1 MIRGGDIISAPLKTG
16 YTPLGHRGFPCLN
29 EQFNN
34 MRISYSKTIGGKI
47 NMANDPRGTIVQQ
60 GYLMRI
66 NNALVEEVRCSN
78 GTNGYIVVSY
88 AVRGANQ
95 TVSIQNIR
103 LNIGNNTVILSSFGQ
118 RLRLCQ
124 IRRGQWVNTV
134 FSSRMTRSIPPQ
146 SNAFLITVQR
156 NSQLPIPP
164 VPPRP
169 QPSPSSTTI
178 GRITMVDVNNRF
190 FNVLDSNN
198 RNNLIRFN
206 VNNFTSYSNRFGI
219 PIRFGNLQP
228 GQMVRVTHANF
239 QTPSIPPQTTA
250 FNVQII

>member
-1 MIRGGDIISAPLKTG
+1 
-16 YTPLGHRGFPCLN
+16 
-29 EQFNN
+29 
-34 MRISYSKTIGGKI
+34 
-47 NMANDPRGTIVQQ
+47 MANDPRGTIVQQ

-78 GTNGYIVVSY
+78 ASNGYIVVSY

-103 LNIGNNTVILSSFGQ
+103 LNINNSTVLLNSFGQ
-118 RLRLCQ
+118 RLELCQ
-124 IRRGQWVNTV
+124 IRRGQWVNAV

-156 NSQLPIPP
+156 SSQLPIPP

-169 QPSPSSTTI
+169 QPPRPQPSPSATTT

-190 FNVLDSNN
+190 FNVLDSSN

-206 VNNFTSYSNRFGI
+206 ANSATTYSNRFGV
-219 PIRFGNLQP
+219 PIRFSNLHP
-228 GQMVRVTHANF
+228 GQIVRVTHANF
-239 QTPSIPPQTTA
+239 QTSSIPPQTTA
-250 FNVQII
+250 FHVQII

>member
-1 MIRGGDIISAPLKTG
+1 
-16 YTPLGHRGFPCLN
+16 
-29 EQFNN
+29 
-34 MRISYSKTIGGKI
+34 
-47 NMANDPRGTIVQQ
+47 MANDPRGTIVQQ

-78 GTNGYIVVSY
+78 NSNGYIVVSY

-103 LNIGNNTVILSSFGQ
+103 LNIGNSTVILNSFGQ
-118 RLRLCQ
+118 RLGLCQ
-124 IRRGQWVNTV
+124 IQRGQWVNTV

-169 QPSPSSTTI
+169 QPPRPPQPPWVPQPPVPPRPQPTPSSTTT
-178 GRITMVDVNNRF
+178 GRITMVDRNNRF
-190 FNVLDSNN
+190 FNVLDSSN

-206 VNNFTSYSNRFGI
+206 VNNSTTYSNRFGA

-239 QTPSIPPQTTA
+239 QTLSIPPQTTA
-250 FNVQII
+250 FHVQII